1 MASLDRQK
9 RHSHK
14 FWIEVD
20 VVRLLRAIQASL
32 TGRGSVSFLGPGVET
47 PGYRQSSLRDGCAYP
62 ASAAPTDLRASR
74 RPSRRCMPNGY
85 TPARSPGGT
94 LKIARQFTGG
104 SVTRSLTASWRD
116 AWNLTTP
123 RLGICDK

>member
-20 VVRLLRAIQASL
+20 VVRLRRAIQASL

-62 ASAAPTDLRASR
+62 ASAAPADLRASR

-85 TPARSPGGT
+85 TPPRSLGGT
-94 LKIARQFTGG
+94 LENSPPVHWPLRITIPYNAPCEGGESYYATAR
-104 SVTRSLTASWRD
+104 A
-116 AWNLTTP
+116 
-123 RLGICDK
+123 

>member
-32 TGRGSVSFLGPGVET
+32 TGRGSVSFLGPGV
-47 PGYRQSSLRDGCAYP
+47 
-62 ASAAPTDLRASR
+62 LRAELLNGVAFATLRLVTVVVPRSGSGGRLFLRKAFPAQNRPPLGGPEGDGGFFAALRAGGASFDAGVMVAIAAR
-74 RPSRRCMPNGY
+74 R
-85 TPARSPGGT
+85 
-94 LKIARQFTGG
+94 
-104 SVTRSLTASWRD
+104 
-116 AWNLTTP
+116 
-123 RLGICDK
+123 